1 MKKKITFTVSE
12 FGAVLLVLAF
22 FGGYIANIVKMV
34 GGDHEYMTGLLVGR
48 IIGVFVAPLGAVLG
62 FV

>member
-22 FGGYIANIVKMV
+22 FGGYIVNITKLV
-34 GGDHEYMTGLLVGR
+34 GGNHAYITGLLVGR
-48 IIGVFVAPLGAVLG
+48 IIGIFVAPLGAVLG
-62 FV
+62 FF

>member
-12 FGAVLLVLAF
+12 FGSILLILAF
-22 FGGYIANIVKMV
+22 FGGYIANIIKLI
-34 GGDHEYMTGLLVGR
+34 GGDHAYMTGLLVGR

-62 FV
+62 FF